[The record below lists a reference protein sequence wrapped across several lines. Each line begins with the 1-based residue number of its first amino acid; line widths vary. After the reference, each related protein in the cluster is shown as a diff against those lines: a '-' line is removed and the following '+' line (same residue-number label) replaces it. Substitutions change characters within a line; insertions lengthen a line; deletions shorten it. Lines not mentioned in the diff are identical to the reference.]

1 MASKI
6 YGEMPRQPPTKAPKF
21 NTQTLTNMEE
31 NKNIKPKQTKRLP
44 NIPKKPLKGG
54 SKFNIF
60 WVYAA
65 IIVGLLVMQ
74 YVFSKGNAKE
84 IDIATFERDML
95 FSGNIEKLV
104 AYKSDDIAIAEVY
117 IKKDKLEDPRYQKYV
132 SKGSFNTGNQGPLVT
147 MKITSI
153 DSFEKSIN
161 ALQEAAKIPREK
173 QVRVST
179 DTRASWLPGLLSMI
193 IPVLLFVGL
202 WVFMMRRM
210 GGGGGGG
217 GGQIFSIGKSKAT
230 LFDKESQVSI
240 TFNDVAGLEE
250 AKQEV
255 MEIVDFLKNP
265 KKYTNLGGKI
275 PKGALL
281 VGSPGTG
288 KTLLA
293 KAVAGEAQVPF
304 FSLSG
309 SDFVEMFVGVGASR
323 VRDLF
328 KQAKDKAPCIIF
340 IDEVDAIGRARG
352 KNSMMGGNDERE
364 NTLNQLLVEMDGFGT
379 DSGIII
385 LAATNRPDVL
395 DSALMRPGRFDRQIS
410 IDKPDLTG
418 REHIFKVHL
427 KPIKTAGEVDA
438 KKLSA
443 QTPGFAGAEIANVCN
458 EAALIAA
465 RRNKEYVDMQDFQDA
480 IDRVIGGL
488 EKKNKIISPE
498 EKKIVA
504 YHEAGHAIAG
514 WFLEHA
520 DPLVK
525 VSIVPRG
532 VAALGYAQYL
542 PKEQFLYTT
551 EQLTDGMCMT
561 MGGRVAEDIV
571 FGKISTG
578 AQNDLERITKLSYA
592 MVTIYGMDS
601 VIGNVSFHDPQNEYN
616 FNKPYSEKTSEMIDN
631 QVRLLISQVYDR
643 TKQLLTDKR
652 EGLEKLAQKL
662 IEKEILFQADLEE
675 ILGKRPFDNRTTYDE
690 FVNGTGDQ
698 TPAAQ
703 GLIHDGVG
711 TTTDPNAPST
721 NAEEEIK

>member
-1 MASKI
+1 MKENLDKNKQIKKI
-6 YGEMPRQPPTKAPKF
+6 PGKKIIPKPPKF
-21 NTQTLTNMEE
+21 NIMWIYGIVILSILAIQFFMSGSSASLITYQKFE
-31 NKNIKPKQTKRLP
+31 NQM
-44 NIPKKPLKGG
+44 LK
-54 SKFNIF
+54 
-60 WVYAA
+60 
-65 IIVGLLVMQ
+65 
-74 YVFSKGNAKE
+74 
-84 IDIATFERDML
+84 
-95 FSGNIEKLV
+95 SGDVEKV
-104 AYKSDDIAIAEVY
+104 IAYKQEELVIAEVF
-117 IKKDKLEDPRYQKYV
+117 IKKDKLSQEKYKDLKGKNNF
-132 SKGSFNTGNQGPLVT
+132 SISGGNPQYYFTDGSFESLQARLNESQKDVQVANRIPLSYESRSNPISSWFWTIIFPIVLFALFWIFI
-147 MKITSI
+147 MK
-153 DSFEKSIN
+153 
-161 ALQEAAKIPREK
+161 
-173 QVRVST
+173 
-179 DTRASWLPGLLSMI
+179 
-193 IPVLLFVGL
+193 
-202 WVFMMRRM
+202 RM
-210 GGGGGGG
+210 GGGAGGG
-217 GGQIFSIGKSKAT
+217 GGQIFNIGKSKAT
-230 LFDKESQVSI
+230 LFDKESQVNI
-240 TFNDVAGLEE
+240 TFSDVAGLEE

-281 VGSPGTG
+281 VGAPGTG
-288 KTLLA
+288 KTLMA

-328 KQAKDKAPCIIF
+328 KQAKEKAPCIIF
-340 IDEVDAIGRARG
+340 IDEIDAIGRARG

-385 LAATNRPDVL
+385 MAATNRPDVL
-395 DSALMRPGRFDRQIS
+395 DAALLRPGRFDRQIS
-410 IDKPDLTG
+410 IDKPDLLG
-418 REHIFKVHL
+418 REQIFKVHL
-427 KPIKTAGEVDA
+427 QPLKLAEGVDP

-465 RRNKEYVDMQDFQDA
+465 RKNKEAVEMQDFQDA

-551 EQLTDGMCMT
+551 EQLSDGMCMT
-561 MGGRVAEDIV
+561 MGGRVAEDIT

-578 AQNDLERITKLSYA
+578 AQNDLERITKLAYA
-592 MVTIYGMDS
+592 MVTLYGMS
-601 VIGNVSFHDPQNEYN
+601 EKVGNVSFNDQGGEYN
-616 FNKPYSEKTSEMIDN
+616 FNKPYSDKTAELIDSEVRVLIDGIYKKTKALLLEK
-631 QVRLLISQVYDR
+631 QV
-643 TKQLLTDKR
+643 
-652 EGLEKLAQKL
+652 GLEALAVKLL
-662 IEKEILFQADLEE
+662 EKEILFQSDLEE
-675 ILGKRPFDNRTTYDE
+675 ILGKRPFDNRTAYDE
-690 FVNGTGDQ
+690 FVNGIDG
-698 TPAAQ
+698 
-703 GLIHDGVG
+703 GLNGEK
-711 TTTDPNAPST
+711 TEKTDIEDKTEVKVEEGEAPHT
-721 NAEEEIK
+721 AETSEKE